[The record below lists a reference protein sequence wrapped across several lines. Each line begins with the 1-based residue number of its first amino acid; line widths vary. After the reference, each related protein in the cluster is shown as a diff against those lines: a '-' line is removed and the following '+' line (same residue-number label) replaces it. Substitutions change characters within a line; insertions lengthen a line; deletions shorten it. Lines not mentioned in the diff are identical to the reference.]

1 MIGIIKIGVIV
12 YLMLSLLYFL
22 LTGISNIKYSVKY
35 SSTTWA
41 KIYSVCWIIGFS
53 AVMGGF
59 LVMKKSVLVG
69 RRAVGMYKAYR
80 TIKKL
85 NKKSKK

>member
-12 YLMLSLLYFL
+12 YLTLSLLYFL

-53 AVMGGF
+53 AVMGVAVANVST
-59 LVMKKSVLVG
+59 VMGV
-69 RRAVGMYKAYR
+69 AKAS
-80 TIKKL
+80 I
-85 NKKSKK
+85 SKVMGV

>member
-1 MIGIIKIGVIV
+1 MIGIIKIAVII
-12 YLMLSLLYFL
+12 YLTLSLIYFL
-22 LTGISNIKYSVKY
+22 LTGKNNLIYSVKY
-35 SSTTWA
+35 SSNTRT

-53 AVMGGF
+53 AFMGGF
-59 LVMKKSVLVG
+59 LVMKKSVLLG
-69 RRAVGMYKAYR
+69 RRVVSIYKAYR